1 MLQLLPFLTWLAPI
15 TSAFLLIVL
24 WHSRELRP
32 RSLLPLLALFALAG
46 YCQFF
51 AVSLVAGPMGLGLQT
66 GLAIGLMI
74 RWKWSS

>member
-1 MLQLLPFLTWLAPI
+1 VLEIFPFLTWLAPI

-24 WHSRELRP
+24 WRELRP
-32 RSLLPLLALFALAG
+32 RSLLLLLALFALAG

-51 AVSLVAGPMGLGLQT
+51 AASPVAGPVGLGLQT
-66 GLAIGLMI
+66 ALSVGLMI